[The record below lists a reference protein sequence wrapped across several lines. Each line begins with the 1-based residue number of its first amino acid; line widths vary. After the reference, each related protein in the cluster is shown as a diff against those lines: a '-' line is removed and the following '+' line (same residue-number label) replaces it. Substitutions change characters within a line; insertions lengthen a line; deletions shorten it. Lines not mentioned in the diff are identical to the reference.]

1 MHILDLLLSEY
12 IEKRRIFKQSELLQ
26 VLASVITASKKK
38 TTIFTPQVS
47 YYHLRDT
54 IQVRIGDDEMNFNLK
69 AKTGEKCVKTPW
81 SKVINIALNVPF
93 VSIAYV

>member
-1 MHILDLLLSEY
+1 MLSEY

-26 VLASVITASKKK
+26 VLASVITASKKRK

-47 YYHLRDT
+47 YYHLRDI
-54 IQVRIGDDEMNFNLK
+54 IQVRIVDDEVNFNLK